1 MFLGLSGGGWAK
13 VRVCSFMA
21 DCRIC
26 VLIHYSCV
34 ICRGKHPAVHSTGVK
49 RMFYKPKM
57 RWNPL
62 LTMLDITNMKQRLL
76 QPEWHKFTRRNR
88 LFLGFAVS
96 DDLCIICVYD

>member
-1 MFLGLSGGGWAK
+1 
-13 VRVCSFMA
+13 
-21 DCRIC
+21 
-26 VLIHYSCV
+26 
-34 ICRGKHPAVHSTGVK
+34 
-49 RMFYKPKM
+49 MFYKPKM